1 MISELQLQNF
11 KSIHMDSPIALNGF
25 SLLCGSNSS
34 GKSSLIQSI
43 LMLAQS
49 FSNRLL
55 DNNVVL
61 NGHFCRLGSYQD
73 IRNHS
78 ATEDDEVSVKFRMPL
93 ERKYGIEEIRIKEIN
108 CEITFGKRGKRHNP
122 EDDYHP
128 PIIRASYEI
137 LSENYAGQLSYDLV
151 SIRQPLDDES
161 ISSKSEFP
169 YHLVEVFI
177 TSREERLNKEYP
189 GFKVLGASK
198 SGIMPTSF
206 IIEYD
211 YTQKLSHYVVGL
223 LVSDGDKRKRLPDM
237 EGEDGDILLPKC
249 FFSCLKNVI
258 ERERDYLNA
267 HIEIPSE
274 IMEFVRKDGSL
285 RKLSEKDVKRF
296 MVNANFALDF
306 ELIES
311 SFGEFENVKMR
322 DWKLF
327 INGLEEKVKKNLISL
342 VDKYRTDLQEAWR
355 LGSETDMRRTTYNSR
370 LFSEAVD
377 VLTQY
382 FTRSVKY
389 LGPLRNEPQGVYASL
404 GYDEPSSVGLKGEYT
419 AAALHI
425 NRNKIVSYLSPIQEG
440 IHGFSHKNKILTL
453 KDACQDWL
461 SYLGVVERFHTRDKG
476 KQGYELYVKVA
487 DGENWQDLTHVGV
500 GVSQVLPIVLMFLL
514 SSPDDI
520 LIFEQ
525 PELHLHPKVQS
536 RLCDLFI
543 TMASAGRQCVIET
556 HSEYM
561 INRLRLRIAQSEG
574 TEISQHSSVYFI
586 SKENGLSHFERV
598 NINEYGSIPSWPK
611 DFFDQTDR
619 EIETIMMA
627 AARKKKMERQGN
639 AGDY

>member
-11 KSIHMDSPIALNGF
+11 KSINMDAPIGLNKF

-61 NGHFCRLGSYQD
+61 NGHLCRLGSYQD
-73 IRNHS
+73 IRSH
-78 ATEDDEVSVKFRMPL
+78 AAAEDQEVCIKFRMPL
-93 ERKYGIEEIRIKEIN
+93 ERSYGVEDVRIKEIN
-108 CEITFGKRGKRHNP
+108 CEISFGKRDKRSNT

-128 PIIRASYEI
+128 AIIQASYEI
-137 LSENYAGQLSYDLV
+137 VSENLIGQKAVDFV
-151 SIRQPLDDES
+151 SIRQPLDEDS
-161 ISSKSEFP
+161 ISTKGYFP
-169 YHLVEVFI
+169 YHVVDDFI
-177 TSREERLNKEYP
+177 TSRGDRLSKEYP
-189 GFKVLGASK
+189 GFKVIGASK

-223 LVSDGDKRKRLPDM
+223 LTSDADKRKRLSGIEVD
-237 EGEDGDILLPKC
+237 DGDILLPRC
-249 FFSCLKNVI
+249 FFNCLENMI
-258 ERERDYLNA
+258 EREREYLTA
-267 HIEIPSE
+267 HIEIPLE
-274 IMEFVRKDGSL
+274 IMDLIKKDKSL
-285 RKLSEKDVKRF
+285 RKLTEKEVKVV
-296 MVNANFALDF
+296 MVNANFALDSD
-306 ELIES
+306 LIGLAFRDLS
-311 SFGEFENVKMR
+311 LVRMR

-327 INGLEEKVKKNLISL
+327 INGLDDQVKKSLITL
-342 VDKYRTDLQEAWR
+342 IDKYRVDLQEAWR
-355 LGSETDMRRTTYNSR
+355 LGSDTDTRRTTYNSR
-370 LFSEAVD
+370 VFSEAAD
-377 VLTQY
+377 VLNQY
-382 FTRSVKY
+382 FTRKVKY
-389 LGPLRNEPQGVYASL
+389 LGPLRNEPQSVYASL
-404 GYDEPSSVGLKGEYT
+404 GYDEPSTVGLKGEYT

-425 NRNKIVSYLSPIQEG
+425 NRNRTVSYLSPVEEG
-440 IHGFSHKNKILTL
+440 IHGFSSVSRSCLL

-461 SYLGVVERFHTRDKG
+461 SYLGVVEKFHTRDKG

-487 DGENWQDLTHVGV
+487 DGEKWQDLTHVGV

-543 TMASAGRQCVIET
+543 TMAAAGRQCIIET

-574 TEISQHSSVYFI
+574 SQINETTSVYFI
-586 SKENGLSHFERV
+586 GKERGLSRLEGV
-598 NINEYGSIPSWPK
+598 DINDYGSISKWPK

-627 AARKKKMERQGN
+627 AARKKKWG
-639 AGDY
+639 G

>member
-1 MISELQLQNF
+1 MMISELQLQNF
-11 KSIHMDSPIALNGF
+11 KSINMEDPIHLNNF

-61 NGHFCRLGSYQD
+61 NGHLCRLGSYQD
-73 IRNHS
+73 IRSHT
-78 ATEDDEVSVKFRMPL
+78 AADEDEVCIKFRMPL
-93 ERKYGIEEIRIKEIN
+93 ERNYGVDDIRIKEIN
-108 CEITFGKRGKRHNP
+108 CEISFGKRERRSSP

-128 PIIRASYEI
+128 AIIRASYEI
-137 LSENYAGQLSYDLV
+137 VSENQLGQKAVDLV
-151 SIRQPLDDES
+151 SIRQPMEEDL
-161 ISSKSEFP
+161 ISAKGYFP
-169 YHLVEVFI
+169 YHVVEAFI
-177 TSREERLNKEYP
+177 TSRAERLNKEYP
-189 GFKVLGASK
+189 GFKVIGASK

-211 YTQKLSHYVVGL
+211 YTQKLSHYVIGL
-223 LVSDGDKRKRLPDM
+223 LTSDGDKRKRLPDM
-237 EGEDGDILLPKC
+237 EGDDGDILLPNC
-249 FFSCLKNVI
+249 FFTCLESVI
-258 ERERDYLNA
+258 EREREYLKA
-267 HIEIPSE
+267 HIEIPLE
-274 IMEFVRKDGSL
+274 IMELVRKDSSL
-285 RKLSEKDVKRF
+285 RKLSENEVKSV
-296 MVNANFALDF
+296 MVNANFSLDSD
-306 ELIES
+306 LIS
-311 SFGEFENVKMR
+311 AAFRDFSLIRMR

-327 INGLEEKVKKNLISL
+327 INALDDQVKKSLITL
-342 VDKYRTDLQEAWR
+342 IDKYRVDLQEAWR
-355 LGSETDMRRTTYNSR
+355 LGSETDTRRTTYNSR
-370 LFSEAVD
+370 IFSEATD

-382 FTRSVKY
+382 FTRNVKY
-389 LGPLRNEPQGVYASL
+389 LGPLRNEPQSVYASL

-425 NRNKIVSYLSPIQEG
+425 NRNRTISYLSPVQEG
-440 IHGFSHKNKILTL
+440 IHGFSYVKNVCLL

-476 KQGYELYVKVA
+476 KQGYELYVTVA
-487 DGENWQDLTHVGV
+487 DGEKWQDLTHVGV

-543 TMASAGRQCVIET
+543 TMAAAGRQCIIET

-574 TEISQHSSVYFI
+574 PEINKTTSVYFI
-586 SKENGLSHFERV
+586 GKERGISHFESID
-598 NINEYGSIPSWPK
+598 INDYGSISKWPK

-627 AARKKKMERQGN
+627 AARKKKKG
-639 AGDY
+639 G

>member
-11 KSIHMDSPIALNGF
+11 KSINMDDPISLNKF

-61 NGHFCRLGSYQD
+61 NGHLCRLGSYQD
-73 IRNHS
+73 IRSH
-78 ATEDDEVSVKFRMPL
+78 AAADDEEVCIKFRMPL
-93 ERKYGIEEIRIKEIN
+93 DRNYGAEDIRIKELN
-108 CEITFGKRGKRHNP
+108 CEISFGKRDKRLSP
-122 EDDYHP
+122 EDDFHP
-128 PIIRASYEI
+128 AIIRASYEI
-137 LSENYAGQLSYDLV
+137 VSENQIGQKSVDFV
-151 SIRQPLDDES
+151 SIRQPLEEDL
-161 ISSKSEFP
+161 ISSKGYFP
-169 YHLVEVFI
+169 YHVVGEFV
-177 TSREERLNKEYP
+177 TSRGERLNKEYP
-189 GFKVLGASK
+189 GFRVIGASK

-211 YTQKLSHYVVGL
+211 YTQKLSHYVIGL
-223 LVSDGDKRKRLPDM
+223 LISEGDRRKKLPDM
-237 EGEDGDILLPKC
+237 EMDDGDILLPKC
-249 FFSCLKNVI
+249 FFSCLENVI
-258 ERERDYLNA
+258 EREREYLTT
-267 HIEIPSE
+267 HIEIPLE
-274 IMEFVRKDGSL
+274 IMELIKKDKSL
-285 RKLSEKDVKRF
+285 RRLTEKEVKTF
-296 MVNANFALDF
+296 MVKANFALDQNLIATAF
-306 ELIES
+306 RELHL
-311 SFGEFENVKMR
+311 VKMR

-327 INGLEEKVKKNLISL
+327 INSLEEQVKKSL
-342 VDKYRTDLQEAWR
+342 VTLIDKYRVDLQEAWR
-355 LGSETDMRRTTYNSR
+355 LGSETDTRRTIYNSR
-370 LFSEAVD
+370 IFSEATD

-382 FTRSVKY
+382 FTRNVKY
-389 LGPLRNEPQGVYASL
+389 LGPLRNEPQSVYASL

-425 NRNKIVSYLSPIQEG
+425 NRNRTISYLSPVQEG
-440 IHGFSHKNKILTL
+440 IHGFSYAENVCLL

-461 SYLGVVERFHTRDKG
+461 SYLGVVEKFHTRDKG

-487 DGENWQDLTHVGV
+487 DGEKWQDLTHVGV

-543 TMASAGRQCVIET
+543 TMAAAGRQCIIET

-561 INRLRLRIAQSEG
+561 INRLRLRIAQSEASEVKNS
-574 TEISQHSSVYFI
+574 TSVYFI
-586 SKENGLSHFERV
+586 SKENGLSSFDNV
-598 NINEYGSIPSWPK
+598 NINSYGSISKWPK

-627 AARKKKMERQGN
+627 AARKKKMG
-639 AGDY
+639 G